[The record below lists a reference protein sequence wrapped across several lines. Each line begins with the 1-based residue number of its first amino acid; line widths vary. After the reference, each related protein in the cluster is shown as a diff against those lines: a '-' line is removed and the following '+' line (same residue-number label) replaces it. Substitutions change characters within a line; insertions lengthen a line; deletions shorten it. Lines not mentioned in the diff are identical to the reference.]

1 MDFLF
6 KILYY
11 LPYYAILVLIPMLI
25 RIAIEKALGIRV
37 AEYEKALDNPPFISY
52 ISYEYAF
59 RNFVLTSLF
68 YPFFEEIIFRAIPIA
83 FLGFYGLII
92 SNAVWVLMHP
102 AWQLQELS
110 GLSLK
115 KKIAFTITSTFYY
128 ACNSAFYVM
137 VWLAGDGLIAI
148 LYHIFHNSW
157 LTLGE
162 FLKKI
167 EFSIP
172 MPLKKYSKK
181 YGFIREKGEEE
192 LKESE
197 EEGARGRFVKVKSGA
212 PIEELSKPL
221 KSTKFVVKKGESEGI
236 EEEIE
241 ASPTPKSFI
250 RKKEKKI

>member
-11 LPYYAILVLIPMLI
+11 LPYYVILVLIPMLI

-52 ISYEYAF
+52 ITYEYAF

-92 SNAVWVLMHP
+92 SNVVWILMHP
-102 AWQLQELS
+102 AWQLQELAS
-110 GLSLK
+110 LSLK
-115 KKIAFTITSTFYY
+115 KKIAFTLTSTFYY
-128 ACNSAFYVM
+128 ACNSTFYIIA
-137 VWLAGDGLIAI
+137 WLSGDGLIAI

-157 LTLGE
+157 LTLGD

-181 YGFIREKGEEE
+181 YGFIRKKEERLE
-192 LKESE
+192 EV
-197 EEGARGRFVKVKSGA
+197 EEGKVGGGFVKVKSEV
-212 PIEELSKPL
+212 PIEKEVSK
-221 KSTKFVVKKGESEGI
+221 SMKFVVKKGESKEA

-241 ASPTPKSFI
+241 APSFI